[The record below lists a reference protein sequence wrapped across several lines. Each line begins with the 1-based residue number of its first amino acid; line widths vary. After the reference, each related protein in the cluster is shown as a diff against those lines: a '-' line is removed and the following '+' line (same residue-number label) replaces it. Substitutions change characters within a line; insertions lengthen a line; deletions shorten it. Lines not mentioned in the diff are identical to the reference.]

1 MTSGS
6 FGGSLGASSRA
17 LCEFYDVGLLDLDG
31 VVYVGQEA
39 VPHAADSLRAA
50 GSRGMR
56 FAYVTNNAARTP
68 RIVAE
73 HLRALGMVASDDD
86 VVTSAQAA
94 ATMAA
99 ALVEPGQRVLVV
111 GGDGLVQALLE
122 RGLVPVR
129 SADDEPAALVQGFSP
144 DVDWR
149 QLAEGALVLS
159 RGVPWIA
166 SNLDLTIPTPRGKA
180 PGNGALVNVLR
191 QATGRE
197 PQVAGKPELPLH
209 AEAVRRSRATRPL
222 VVGDRLDTDIE
233 GAVRARTDSL
243 LVLTGVTSPVD
254 VVLAPAHL
262 RPTYLGAD
270 LRALLQ
276 AHDVPSSHAGAARCG
291 AWEAV
296 VVDGSL
302 ALRAE
307 EEAPDPLD
315 ALRAACTAVWGSG
328 SGIEDTGALDR
339 ELVRAGL
346 PGHTEG
352 SGPGA
357 NA

>member
-1 MTSGS
+1 MTGDPYV
-6 FGGSLGASSRA
+6 GGLGASSGP
-17 LCEFYDVGLLDLDG
+17 LCEAYDVGLLDLDG
-31 VVYVGQEA
+31 VVYVGQLA
-39 VPHAADSLRAA
+39 VPHAAASLHEA
-50 GSRGMR
+50 GARGMR

-68 RIVAE
+68 HAVVQ
-73 HLRALGMVASDDD
+73 HLRDLGMAADDAD

-94 ATMAA
+94 ATMVVTV
-99 ALVEPGQRVLVV
+99 VEPGSHVLVV
-111 GGDGLVQALLE
+111 GGAGLVEALEE

-129 SADDEPAALVQGFSP
+129 SADDDPAALVQGFSP
-144 DVDWR
+144 DVDWK
-149 QLAEGALVLS
+149 QLAEGALVLA

-209 AEAVRRSRATRPL
+209 AEAVRRSGATRPL

-243 LVLTGVTSPVD
+243 LVLTGVTSAVEA
-254 VVLAPAHL
+254 VLAPQQL

-270 LRALLQ
+270 LRALLEP
-276 AHDVPSSHAGAARCG
+276 HVRPDGGAGSARCG
-291 AWEAV
+291 AWLATI
-296 VVDGSL
+296 VDGEFRLDASS
-302 ALRAE
+302 
-307 EEAPDPLD
+307 EAADPLD
-315 ALRAACTAVWGSG
+315 ALRAACCVVWSAGG
-328 SGIEDTGALDR
+328 FTPPARDVDR

-346 PGHTEG
+346 PGHV
-352 SGPGA
+352 
-357 NA
+357 